1 MFKNFGK
8 NFKKY
13 FDYLMTVDYKELF
26 INTVILLCIMA
37 LSGFVF
43 VPIALIRDWVSNM
56 VTMVTPFSENGVK
69 IFNFVFLSI
78 STICTFLGFVFL
90 FNKRFNDMDAFKE
103 QVKEGNKAKK
113 SENKNEDK
121 DELDMPK
128 AKNEK

>member
-78 STICTFLGFVFL
+78 STICTFLGFVFSPCGVTFSCVSTTSL
-90 FNKRFNDMDAFKE
+90 LVVLALLKTFL
-103 QVKEGNKAKK
+103 
-113 SENKNEDK
+113 S
-121 DELDMPK
+121 
-128 AKNEK
+128 